1 MQKILLLTGMTPDRR
16 IFERLL
22 PLLPTAVVV
31 DWIPPTSNESITSYA
46 ERLSRTIDNDEPTIV
61 CGVSFGGIVA
71 RELAKYL
78 NASACVLV
86 SSVRSPKELPPWY
99 RCFRAMPPR
108 FAGSIMEIVGQI
120 ASRCPRKL
128 RSSSTWRLS
137 KLNGTSGEWY
147 RWATTAVLK
156 WTPTQETER
165 VPLTQIHGDRDSTFP
180 IRYTQADRIIPGG
193 GHILPLTN
201 YTEVAEILQ
210 RLAEGHSAAS

>member
-1 MQKILLLTGMTPDRR
+1 MQKILLLTGMTPDPR

-22 PLLPTAVVV
+22 PLLPSAVVV
-31 DWIPPTSNESITSYA
+31 DWIPPNSNESIASYA
-46 ERLSRTIDNDEPTIV
+46 ERLSRTIINDQPTIV

-71 RELAKYL
+71 GELAECL

-99 RCFRAMPPR
+99 RCFRAVPHRVTESM
-108 FAGSIMEIVGQI
+108 IKIVGRV
-120 ASRCPRKL
+120 ASRWPRKF
-128 RSSSTWRLS
+128 RSASTWRLS

-147 RWATTAVLK
+147 RWAMAAVLK
-156 WTPTQETER
+156 WNPTHENER
-165 VPLTQIHGDRDSTFP
+165 VTLIHIHGDRDSTFP

-193 GHILPLTN
+193 GHILSLTN

-210 RLAEGHSAAS
+210 ELACRNSAA